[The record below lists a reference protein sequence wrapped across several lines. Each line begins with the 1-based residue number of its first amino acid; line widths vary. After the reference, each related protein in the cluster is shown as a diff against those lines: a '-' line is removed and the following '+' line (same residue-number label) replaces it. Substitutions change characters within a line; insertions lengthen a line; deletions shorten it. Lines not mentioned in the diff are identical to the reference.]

1 MPEEYIRERK
11 KSPHKL
17 EFKTQVMAIYNELP
31 WTELQSFD
39 KSINKIRELIPGPP
53 EKDARAD
60 AKLPMKHKSVGLRY
74 VYNIRCLD
82 IERASEI

>member
-1 MPEEYIRERK
+1 MPEEYIRKRE

-17 EFKTQVMAIYNELP
+17 ELKAQVVAIDNQLP
-31 WTELQSFD
+31 RTELQSFD

-60 AKLPMKHKSVGLRY
+60 AKLPMKHKSVGLRH
-74 VYNIRCLD
+74 VYDIRCLD
-82 IERASEI
+82 VERAREI